1 MTDTE
6 SSTESS
12 TESPQAES
20 ADDERADG
28 TPARRPMPRAAVLER
43 LLDAET
49 DLDEAFDRIAR
60 KGSAQGSGDR
70 GSASRRGSVRAVVPG
85 EALASGDL
93 TLAVLLTSVL
103 SEYEEIE
110 QVLEGL
116 REVDGSHTIDDQ
128 VVVISEEQLADPH
141 RLHDALENLRTETER
156 FEFLFATAKAA
167 LDRLDVFE
175 LSRRPTQDLVDILQS
190 EGNLGRLQALVE
202 FLRYLQDA
210 AESFEA
216 LALPRP
222 HIRDYLR
229 QLYTMGNWDEMGR
242 LVGVLTGA
250 VSSLYVG
257 DGAVGRVPIHE
268 ASGAIDPG
276 AEAARQGD
284 DEWPPKTP

>member
-1 MTDTE
+1 M
-6 SSTESS
+6 
-12 TESPQAES
+12 
-20 ADDERADG
+20 
-28 TPARRPMPRAAVLER
+28 
-43 LLDAET
+43 
-49 DLDEAFDRIAR
+49 
-60 KGSAQGSGDR
+60 
-70 GSASRRGSVRAVVPG
+70 RAVVPG

-110 QVLEGL
+110 HVLEGL
-116 REVDGSHTIDDQ
+116 REVEGVHTIDDQ
-128 VVVISEEQLADPH
+128 VLVISQEQLADPH
-141 RLHDALENLRTETER
+141 RLHDALETLRSETER
-156 FEFLFATAKAA
+156 FEFLFSTAKAA
-167 LDRLDVFE
+167 LDRLDVFD
-175 LSRRPTQDLVDILQS
+175 LSRRPTEELVLILQS

-222 HIRDYLR
+222 HIRDYLK
-229 QLYTMGNWDEMGR
+229 QLYTMRNWREMGR

-257 DGAVGRVPIHE
+257 DGAVGRVPLHE

-276 AEAARQGD
+276 AEAAQQD
-284 DEWPPKTP
+284 DEEWPLESP

>member
-1 MTDTE
+1 MTKKLQP
-6 SSTESS
+6 
-12 TESPQAES
+12 PQ
-20 ADDERADG
+20 G
-28 TPARRPMPRAAVLER
+28 VPAGKPPRAAVLER

-49 DLDEAFDRIAR
+49 DLDAAFDRLSR
-60 KGSAQGSGDR
+60 KASDKADSGSM
-70 GSASRRGSVRAVVPG
+70 RAVVPG

-93 TLAVLLTSVL
+93 TLAVLLASVL

-110 QVLEGL
+110 EMLDGL
-116 REVDGSHTIDDQ
+116 REIDATHTIDDQ
-128 VVVISEEQLADPH
+128 VLVISQEQLADPH
-141 RLHDALENLRTETER
+141 RLHTALENLRTETER
-156 FEFLFATAKAA
+156 FEFLFAAAKNS

-175 LSRRPTQDLVDILQS
+175 LSKRTTEELVTILQS

-222 HIRDYLR
+222 HIRDYLH
-229 QLYTMGNWDEMGR
+229 QLYTMRNWQEMGR
-242 LVGVLTGA
+242 LVGVLSGA

-257 DGAVGRVPIHE
+257 DGITGRVSLDE

-276 AEAARQGD
+276 ADAAHPD
-284 DEWPPKTP
+284 DGRTPDPSV